1 MKGLCL
7 LASAL
12 ATATATATAA
22 GPNCH
27 CLPGDDCWPS
37 ISQWNALN
45 SSVAGRLIATVPIGA
60 PCHEP
65 GFDALACAQLQQG
78 WHQPQTQ

>member
-12 ATATATATAA
+12 ATVTATAA
-22 GPNCH
+22 SPNCH
-27 CLPGDDCWPS
+27 CLPGDDCWPTV
-37 ISQWNALN
+37 SQWRALN

-65 GFDALACAQLQQG
+65 GFDALACAQLQQH
-78 WHQPQTQ
+78 WHEPQTQ